1 MCISAPQFLHQPQNN
16 FLWYIFP
23 LTLLP
28 CLSSPLSTTVLVPA
42 SCGAALAP
50 VPSSP
55 HFWQVTSWSI
65 GLTWLAVST
74 QMCSHLSFPVLCQ
87 WLGPLLSLR
96 CCSVGFSLSSVLSP
110 VLSSPSL
117 RFNFSFFLLLFCTI
131 INLHRLIQKMLL
143 PCQPCQFY
151 SVLHLI
157 VFKLLPNP
165 TWYCLDTVSQSLWVP
180 LKISLPSLNC
190 NFLIKF
196 LGDILSPLSLF
207 ALLFLLLP
215 FLFFC
220 QKW

>member
-1 MCISAPQFLHQPQNN
+1 MKQCLRRPGHSWPALSHHWSVCVWLMGLSKWLVITVTVFFQPCKFLHHSFSTNHRIIFFEIFSILLA
-16 FLWYIFP
+16 FLSTHTY
-23 LTLLP
+23 LP
-28 CLSSPLSTTVLVPA
+28 SPLSTTVLVPA

-87 WLGPLLSLR
+87 WLGPLLSML

-117 RFNFSFFLLLFCTI
+117 HFNFSFFLLLFCTI
-131 INLHRLIQKMLL
+131 INLHQLIQKMLL
-143 PCQPCQFY
+143 PCQPLKLY

-157 VFKLLPNP
+157 VFKLFPNP
-165 TWYCLDTVSQSLWVP
+165 
-180 LKISLPSLNC
+180 IH
-190 NFLIKF
+190 
-196 LGDILSPLSLF
+196 
-207 ALLFLLLP
+207 LL
-215 FLFFC
+215 
-220 QKW
+220 